1 MIRRAVYIA
10 SVCLAVIA
18 LSVLALGLLIAA
30 ETALHIAVVLYIA
43 GIAALVAIA
52 TALALYR
59 SVEKRYHKA
68 L

>member
-10 SVCLAVIA
+10 SVCLAVVA
-18 LSVLALGLLIAA
+18 LSILALGLVVAA

-59 SVEKRYHKA
+59 SIGERYHKA

>member
-1 MIRRAVYIA
+1 MIRRAIYIA
-10 SVCLAVIA
+10 SVCVAVIA
-18 LSVLALGLLIAA
+18 LSTLALGLIVVA

-52 TALALYR
+52 VAVALYR
-59 SVEKRYHKA
+59 SIGERYHKA